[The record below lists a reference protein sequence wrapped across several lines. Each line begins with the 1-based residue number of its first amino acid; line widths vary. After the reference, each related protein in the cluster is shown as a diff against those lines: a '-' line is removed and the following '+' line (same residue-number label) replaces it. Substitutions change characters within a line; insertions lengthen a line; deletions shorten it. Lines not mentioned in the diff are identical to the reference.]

1 MIDHKKTK
9 CLTLDISFRSFDE
22 LKNTLNTM
30 QQYLKLGIE
39 NHKSRSDN
47 SIVEYSIRYLED
59 IDCKEQVING
69 KKCIIIQ
76 SKINKM

>member
-1 MIDHKKTK
+1 MVDHNKTK
-9 CLTLDISFRSFDE
+9 YLTMDISFRSFEE

-30 QQYLKLGIE
+30 QQYIKLGIE

-47 SIVEYSIRYLED
+47 SIVEYSMRYLED

-69 KKCIIIQ
+69 KNCVVIQ